1 MDSVHLLLLNTL
13 EDLANDDLKRFQWFL
28 KQDMVH
34 GFPPIPRSRLEKA
47 DRLDTVDVMVTT
59 YDRDGAVKITLEIL
73 KRISQNYLA
82 EQLENEIFQKHRSD
96 PEAEAAIEDNPGK
109 LDDKQDIEIEV
120 LQLLKRCQ
128 PEDALRIIKKVKRD
142 LNLDEVRKYGVTSK
156 PRGLCLILN
165 NVEFKDIKHIDDRNG
180 SNIDA
185 GISTTMK
192 ALARL
197 FSWLGFCVVMCKDKK
212 KKEMEEVLN
221 IFSKLNQFPE
231 LQQCG
236 VMEWAGE
243 RRKFIDL
250 DGRIQHG
257 DVFICCVLSHGVD
270 RGIYGTDGQVLPT
283 NDLLLPFTPSN
294 CPDLKEKPKLFFI
307 QACRIDP
314 EQNNMRQEEAQQL
327 RQLEIENKKAIA
339 EMKARNKS
347 LQPDSVGPRISSKEV
362 QEASREPLYSID
374 NDADFL
380 MAMAT
385 VDKRKAYRD
394 PEKGSLFIQSLCL
407 QLTQGCPRGDDILGI
422 LTRVNNEV
430 SNNKEKTPQ
439 MPEVKSRLRSLLV
452 IPLPV

>member
-185 GISTTMK
+185 E

-212 KKEMEEVLN
+212 KKEMEE
-221 IFSKLNQFPE
+221 
-231 LQQCG
+231 
-236 VMEWAGE
+236 
-243 RRKFIDL
+243 FIDL

-314 EQNNMRQEEAQQL
+314 EQNNM
-327 RQLEIENKKAIA
+327 
-339 EMKARNKS
+339 
-347 LQPDSVGPRISSKEV
+347 SVGPRISSKEV